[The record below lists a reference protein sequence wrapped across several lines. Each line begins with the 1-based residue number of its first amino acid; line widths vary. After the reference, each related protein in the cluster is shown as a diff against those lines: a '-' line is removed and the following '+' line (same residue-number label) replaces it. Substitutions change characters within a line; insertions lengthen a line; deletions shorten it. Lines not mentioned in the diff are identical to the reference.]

1 MNNMNSVKGRGV
13 LFITGSIVLSALAQ
27 LLMKIGTLGIH
38 GLISTE
44 IVSVYSSLIW
54 ISVGLVSYAVS
65 MFLWMAALARY
76 ELSLAYPLLSLSYVL
91 VYIGAA
97 VCPRLNESVT
107 LWKSIAILFIVIGVV
122 LVTWEKKSRE

>member
-1 MNNMNSVKGRGV
+1 MNNINSAKGRGI

-54 ISVGLVSYAVS
+54 ISVGLVCYAVS

-76 ELSLAYPLLSLSYVL
+76 QLSFAYPLLSLSYVL

-97 VCPRLNESVT
+97 VCPRLNESFT

-122 LVTWEKKSRE
+122 LVTWDKKSRG